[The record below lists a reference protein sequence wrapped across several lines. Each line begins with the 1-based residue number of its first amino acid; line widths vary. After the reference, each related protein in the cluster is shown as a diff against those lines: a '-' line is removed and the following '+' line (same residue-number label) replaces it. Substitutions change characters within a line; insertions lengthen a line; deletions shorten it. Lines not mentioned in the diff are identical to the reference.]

1 MRERLKPYEPP
12 HHERR
17 AHAADRLAA
26 NSLDAAPRDSTRSLV
41 LNRTRTRSVS
51 SSASDPLQPQP
62 QKDSTSP
69 VAAAVGEQGRD
80 SVAELIDFS
89 KVALPRDR
97 QEEGE
102 EGQKEEEKKEEKKEG
117 KKEEKKKK
125 KKKKEEE
132 EEEEEGE
139 EKEEEKEMGE
149 VERKE
154 MKKTEEEEKEK
165 EKEKK
170 EEKEKEEE
178 KERVVNKVIPP
189 LDGIQDEGSSR
200 PPGAQL
206 ALPPPPPPPLLPPP
220 PPPPPPPPSLPL
232 PNLRSPRDSEPQ
244 IISASEEG
252 LSDTSSDS
260 WGGRGAGGAGG
271 DGDRDGPLVS
281 REIEDEMEWRWVLN
295 ISMHFRDE
303 SNREKFFVTY
313 AQERNLRR
321 RLTISCDYRNAQD
334 GSLEKELSQL
344 RFQRDK
350 SAKIYETIRDSLND
364 IHFYDTIT
372 NLRLETIEGRLHVH
386 VTEDVNE
393 VIAYPPVLAI
403 AHLRCDKFR
412 ESELEFDSHLSGF
425 VYKVAVGGRLMIKKE
440 IPGPD
445 TVDEFLYE
453 INALYALADSDHV
466 IQFGG
471 CVVDDQRQKV
481 KGLLISYAPR
491 GALIDILYNQ
501 RGRLP
506 WPVREKWA
514 RQIVAGLAEI
524 HEAGYV
530 QGDFTLSNIVVDE
543 RDDVKII
550 DINRRGCPVGWE
562 PPEITAMVRGLQRI
576 GMYIGVKSDIFQ
588 LGMVLWGMAHERDE
602 PEQTER
608 PLTMDQAPDD
618 VPAYFREIV
627 EACLCD
633 RPQGRPAAKDIVAL
647 FPQHRS
653 QDWTTVNGYF
663 PDSYDVEQIL
673 VLSPSFLPSFLPLP
687 PPRPAREV
695 ELTFYFTSP
704 RNRPSHR
711 YRRPFPAEATSSA
724 HPPTT
729 T

>member
-1 MRERLKPYEPP
+1 MPRLPRPPTLQRIQSEMRERLKPYEPP

-17 AHAADRLAA
+17 ALAADRLGA
-26 NSLDAAPRDSTRSLV
+26 NSLDPAPRDSARSLA

-51 SSASDPLQPQP
+51 SSASDPLQPES
-62 QKDSTSP
+62 QKDAASP
-69 VAAAVGEQGRD
+69 VAATEGEQGRD
-80 SVAELIDFS
+80 SVAGLIDFS
-89 KVALPRDR
+89 KVALPGDR
-97 QEEGE
+97 QEEDKKKGEKKKGGE
-102 EGQKEEEKKEEKKEG
+102 EEEGEEEGEGGQREEEKMEEKKEEEEEEEVMEEVERKER
-117 KKEEKKKK
+117 EK

-132 EEEEEGE
+132 EEEDEEEKKKEEG
-139 EKEEEKEMGE
+139 EKEEEEGGVME
-149 VERKE
+149 QNRA
-154 MKKTEEEEKEK
+154 
-165 EKEKK
+165 
-170 EEKEKEEE
+170 
-178 KERVVNKVIPP
+178 IPP
-189 LDGIQDEGSSR
+189 PGGIQDEGSSR

-206 ALPPPPPPPLLPPP
+206 ALPPPPPPPPSLLPPPPPPPPPPPSLLPPP

-232 PNLRSPRDSEPQ
+232 PGPRGPRDSEPQ

-260 WGGRGAGGAGG
+260 WGGGGAGGAAG

-321 RLTISCDYRNAQD
+321 RVTISCDYRNAQD

-344 RFQRDK
+344 RFQREK
-350 SAKIYETIRDSLND
+350 SAKIYETIRDSLRD
-364 IHFYDTIT
+364 ILFYDTIT
-372 NLRLETIEGRLHVH
+372 NLRLETIDGRLHVH

-491 GALIDILYNQ
+491 GALIDIIYNQ

-543 RDDVKII
+543 RDDAKII

-562 PPEITAMVRGLQRI
+562 PPEITVMARGLQRI

-588 LGMVLWGMAHERDE
+588 LGMVLWGMAHQRDE

-653 QDWTTVNGYF
+653 QDWATANGYF
-663 PDSYDVEQIL
+663 PDSYDVEQSL
-673 VLSPSFLPSFLPLP
+673 VLPSFLPSFT
-687 PPRPAREV
+687 PA
-695 ELTFYFTSP
+695 
-704 RNRPSHR
+704 
-711 YRRPFPAEATSSA
+711 
-724 HPPTT
+724 PTG
-729 T
+729 